1 MILYILRIF
10 AGRFLNKR
18 MAGSIYIIGILLL
31 GGTTAWTIDI
41 IQDITIH
48 MNEVIS
54 VPFTIYKNVS
64 LSYPQWVVSADQNIA
79 IPSFEVTMS
88 NETLINGILNIT
100 GVFLGRTKLTFT
112 RTEMDEDSQE
122 VSLITVIRQERTIDS
137 IFTASVAILVSIL
150 YINFGCAMD
159 WSICRNALRRPIGPG
174 IGFFCQFLIMP
185 LLSFLI
191 GYLLFPDRPELQIGM
206 FFTGISPSGGA
217 SNMWTLLLDGN
228 LNLSITMTTICT
240 IAAFGMMPFWVFTL
254 GRYIFAQGKIAVP
267 YRHIGTFV
275 VGLIIPLAIG
285 FLIKKKLPRV
295 SKILVR
301 IMKPCSVVL
310 ILFIIIFA
318 ITTNL
323 YLFKLFSWEIIIAG
337 IGLPWLGFTFGFVVA
352 YICKQ
357 SQPDIRAIA
366 IETGIQN
373 TGVAIF
379 LLRFTLKPPAD
390 DLTTVVPVSAAM
402 MTPIPLAILFI
413 IKLIYQYRQKEK
425 VEMTLHSVPSLEKLQ
440 QTADIS
446 TITQLNDS
454 RLIDRAE

>member
-1 MILYILRIF
+1 
-10 AGRFLNKR
+10 
-18 MAGSIYIIGILLL
+18 MAGAIYMIGLLLL
-31 GGTTAWTIDI
+31 GGAAAWTVDI
-41 IQDITIH
+41 VQDITVH
-48 MNEVIS
+48 MNEIIL
-54 VPFTIYKNVS
+54 VPFVVHRDAN
-64 LSYPQWVVSADQNIA
+64 LSHPHIWFTTADRNIA
-79 IPSFEVTMS
+79 SSNLKITMANKTS
-88 NETLINGILNIT
+88 INGILNIT
-100 GVFLGRTKLTFT
+100 GIFLGRTKLMFT
-112 RTEMDEDSQE
+112 TTEVGMEDTQE
-122 VSLITVIRQERTIDS
+122 VSLITVIREERTIDT

-159 WSICRNALRRPIGPG
+159 WKVCRDTLKKPIGPA

-191 GYLLFPDRPELQIGM
+191 GYLLFSDRPELQIGM

-240 IAAFGMMPFWVFTL
+240 IAAFGMMPFWIFTL
-254 GRYIFAQGKIAVP
+254 GRYIFAQGEIVVP

-285 FLIKKKLPRV
+285 FFIQRKLPRV
-295 SKILVR
+295 SRILVR
-301 IMKPCSVVL
+301 IMKPCSVIL
-310 ILFIIIFA
+310 IVFIIIFA

-323 YLFKLFSWEIIIAG
+323 YMFKLFSWEIIIAG
-337 IGLPWLGFTFGFVVA
+337 MGLPWLGFTFGFIIA

-357 SQPDIRAIA
+357 PQADIRAIA

-379 LLRFTLKPPAD
+379 LLRFTLKPPAN

-402 MTPIPLAILFI
+402 MTPVPLAILFI
-413 IKLIYQYRQKEK
+413 IKLFYQYKK
-425 VEMTLHSVPSLEKLQ
+425 KTKAEMTLDSVPSLEKLQ
-440 QTADIS
+440 QTTDIS

-454 RLIDRAE
+454 RLIAHAD